1 MTLCNENF
9 LSPTGFKLVI
19 PGFESIGFQCT
30 SVNLPGVSMGGPM
43 QATPYNDFQLA
54 GDKLNYED
62 LTVTFLIDE
71 SCTNYSLIHNW
82 MVGMTYPQKSTQWR
96 DFAEQMK
103 NKDYQIKQSSEEFLD
118 QVDVYLHIL
127 SSNFNV
133 STKVHFYNAFP
144 VALTPME
151 YSSDSTDIEY
161 LKATITFKYTYFKL
175 LDNEDKQLT
184 L

>member
-9 LSPTGFKLVI
+9 LSPTGFKLII

-71 SCTNYSLIHNW
+71 SCANYSLIHNW

-96 DFAEQMK
+96 DFVKQMK
-103 NKDYQIKQSSEEFLD
+103 DKDFQIDKSSEAFLD

-127 SSNFNV
+127 NSNFNV
-133 STKVHFYNAFP
+133 TTKVHFYNAFP
-144 VALTPME
+144 VTLTPME

-175 LDNEDKQLT
+175 LDKDNQQLT